1 MHPPRLRA
9 VPATH
14 VVSQHQSAGL
24 DHKLV
29 GLFVSDHSGCE
40 TGRSA
45 GLPAGVHRP
54 GAELLYMPAAQVQ
67 TSGPPKPLNADRKH
81 LVLEYVL

>member
-1 MHPPRLRA
+1 MQHTPYREKNGRQHQMHLPRLPA
-9 VPATH
+9 VPDTH

-29 GLFVSDHSGCE
+29 GLFVSDHSSCE
-40 TGRSA
+40 TCRTA

-54 GAELLYMPAAQVQ
+54 RAELLYMPETQI
-67 TSGPPKPLNADRKH
+67 
-81 LVLEYVL
+81 